1 MLKIPLD
8 QWQRLAQLIGCW
20 SNLICEF
27 LWRIKT
33 LLLYLHL
40 RINFDCVSPYLTI
53 SHLVSTCLT
62 SSQRVSPCLKLSHHA
77 FFAAYAQDLVHEQ
90 ETQTQ
95 EEGRWFL
102 RIWHYAEGGLRMR
115 RSPEVARRR
124 KSCHSTHEVVKS
136 LHSRTACW
144 VSPHNNNNYNDV
156 KICVGL
162 KPLIYYLFY
171 LI

>member
-20 SNLICEF
+20 SNLISEF

-62 SSQRVSPCLKLSHHA
+62 LSQRVSTYLTMSQTVSPC
-77 FFAAYAQDLVHEQ
+77 FF
-90 ETQTQ
+90 
-95 EEGRWFL
+95 
-102 RIWHYAEGGLRMR
+102 
-115 RSPEVARRR
+115 RSLCTR
-124 KSCHSTHEVVKS
+124 
-136 LHSRTACW
+136 SRTWARNADAGRGTL
-144 VSPHNNNNYNDV
+144 VSPNMTLCWGGIEDEAFTRSCTTQKV
-156 KICVGL
+156 MSLDSWGCKIPPFPDCL
-162 KPLIYYLFY
+162 LSIAS
-171 LI
+171 